1 MSISFLYGK
10 NAVVLPSKVASK
22 LDRATKRDLK
32 ILFALAENRMLCE
45 TSETEPSKVAS
56 LIGCT
61 ESELVASISF
71 WRGAGIIETEESE
84 AVSNTVET
92 VQTEKTEEQKKAE
105 NKAAISKKAALADEL
120 PKYTTVELTGLL
132 EEQKD
137 MAVLID
143 ECQRAVGKVFNTH
156 EINVIIGLRDYLK
169 LDEEYI
175 LLLID
180 YCKKMG
186 KNSLHY
192 IKKCAFSFCDEGI
205 TEAAMLAEKIRKMEA
220 IAGLEGEIKTLFG
233 MHGRQLTTKEK
244 KFIAAWIGEY
254 GYGIDVIKKAY
265 EMTIDTIHEP
275 VPAYANAI
283 IERWH
288 ANGLNDIEAIEAAE
302 AEALPSNGSFDTNE
316 FFELASQRSFMDD

>member
-10 NAVVLPSKVASK
+10 NAVVLPSSVASK

-32 ILFALAENRMLCE
+32 ILFALAENRTLCE
-45 TSETEPSKVAS
+45 MTEKEPSKAAL

-61 ESELVASISF
+61 ESELLSSISF
-71 WRGAGIIETEESE
+71 WRGAGVIETEESE
-84 AVSNTVET
+84 TVSDDVKIT
-92 VQTEKTEEQKKAE
+92 QAEKTEEQKKAE
-105 NKAAISKKAALADEL
+105 KKAAVAKKNALADEL

-132 EEQKD
+132 EAHEE

-192 IKKCAFSFCDEGI
+192 IKKCAFSFYDEGI

-220 IAGLEGEIKTLFG
+220 IADLESEIKTLFG

-244 KFIAAWIGEY
+244 KFIAAWIGEF

-288 ANGLNDIEAIEAAE
+288 SNGLNDIEAIEAAQ
-302 AEALPSNGSFDTNE
+302 AEALPSDGSFDTDD
-316 FFELASQRSFMDD
+316 FFASASKRSFND

>member
-10 NAVVLPSKVASK
+10 SAVVLPSKVASK
-22 LDRATKRDLK
+22 LDRVSKRDLK

-45 TSETEPSKVAS
+45 IADTEPSKVAS

-61 ESELVASISF
+61 ESELVSAISF
-71 WRGAGIIETEESE
+71 WRGAGVIESEESG
-84 AVSNTVET
+84 AVSETVE
-92 VQTEKTEEQKKAE
+92 TEKTEAAEKKAE
-105 NKAAISKKAALADEL
+105 KKSAVAKKNALADEL

-132 EEQKD
+132 EEHKD

-169 LDEEYI
+169 LDDEYI

-205 TEAAMLAEKIRKMEA
+205 TEANMLGEKIRKMEA
-220 IAGLEGEIKTLFG
+220 VAGLENEIKTLFG

-244 KFIAAWIGEY
+244 KFIAAWTGE
-254 GYGIDVIKKAY
+254 Y
-265 EMTIDTIHEP
+265 EMTIDAIHEP

-283 IERWH
+283 IERWN
-288 ANGLNDIEAIEAAE
+288 AAGLKNLEEIEEAD
-302 AEALPSNGSFDTNE
+302 AEALPANGSFDTDD
-316 FFELASQRSFMDD
+316 FFASASQRSFNT

>member
-10 NAVVLPSKVASK
+10 SAVVLPSKVASK

-45 TSETEPSKVAS
+45 IAETEPSKVAS

-61 ESELVASISF
+61 ESELMASISF
-71 WRGAGIIETEESE
+71 WRGAGVMESEENETVPEESK
-84 AVSNTVET
+84 AAET
-92 VQTEKTEEQKKAE
+92 QKTEDEKKAE
-105 NKAAISKKAALADEL
+105 KKAALAKKNALADEL

-180 YCKKMG
+180 YCKKIG

-205 TEAAMLAEKIRKMEA
+205 TEAYMLAEKIRKMEA
-220 IAGLEGEIKTLFG
+220 VAGLENEIKTLFG

-288 ANGLNDIEAIEAAE
+288 ASGLKNLEEIEAAE
-302 AEALPSNGSFDTNE
+302 TEALPSNGSFDTNE
-316 FFELASQRSFMDD
+316 FFELASKRSFMDD

>member
-10 NAVVLPSKVASK
+10 NAVVLPSSVVSK

-45 TSETEPSKVAS
+45 KADEEPSEVAS
-56 LIGCT
+56 FIGCT
-61 ESELVASISF
+61 ESELLSAISF
-71 WRGAGIIETEESE
+71 WRGAGVIEAEESTAE
-84 AVSNTVET
+84 I
-92 VQTEKTEEQKKAE
+92 VQTEKTNAEKKVDKKSAV
-105 NKAAISKKAALADEL
+105 SKKAALADEL

-132 EEQKD
+132 EEHKD

-156 EINVIIGLRDYLK
+156 EINVIIGLLDYLK
-169 LDEEYI
+169 LDAEYI

-186 KNSLHY
+186 KSSLHY
-192 IKKCAFSFCDEGI
+192 IKKCAFSFYDEGI
-205 TEAAMLAEKIRKMEA
+205 TESHILAEKIRKMEA
-220 IAGLEGEIKTLFG
+220 VAGLEGEIKTLFG

-288 ANGLNDIEAIEAAE
+288 ANGLNDIAAIEAAE
-302 AEALPSNGSFDTNE
+302 AEAMPTNGSFDTDE
-316 FFELASQRSFMDD
+316 FFELASKRSFMDD

>member
-10 NAVVLPSKVASK
+10 SAVVLPSKVASK

-45 TSETEPSKVAS
+45 IAETEPSKVAS

-61 ESELVASISF
+61 ESELLASISF
-71 WRGAGIIETEESE
+71 WRGAGIIESEENE
-84 AVSNTVET
+84 AVSET
-92 VQTEKTEEQKKAE
+92 TAIPTQPEKTDKEKKAE
-105 NKAAISKKAALADEL
+105 KKAALTKKNALADEL

-175 LLLID
+175 LLLVD
-180 YCKKMG
+180 YCKKIG

-192 IKKCAFSFCDEGI
+192 IKKCAFSFCDDGI
-205 TEAAMLAEKIRKMEA
+205 TEAYMLAEKIRKMEA
-220 IAGLEGEIKTLFG
+220 VAGLENEIKTLFG

-265 EMTIDTIHEP
+265 EMTVDTIHEP

-288 ANGLNDIEAIEAAE
+288 ANGLKDLEAIEAAE
-302 AEALPSNGSFDTNE
+302 SEALPTDGSFDTDD
-316 FFELASQRSFMDD
+316 FFASASKRSFND